1 MDWYLLVMV
10 LSLGL
15 PSAAQKNCSSQCLT
29 CAQLISEVDGSFDRL
44 ACTLEC
50 EGILPSTSDLEKCR
64 KVVGFFTSSTSLNEM
79 NEDNEDTIESESLDL
94 QGALVGP
101 IVKRYGGFLKKLD
114 KNKIFNLGS
123 NENDYRKASLA
134 KKYSRIFRKPGERD
148 VPEIGREVSQQ
159 EDGAELDHDTS
170 GKMKRYGGFVRKF
183 GGRRSGEEGGR
194 EVLQKRY
201 GGFLRRI
208 RPKLKFV
215 NQKRYGGLLRRH
227 FKVSPRSEEE
237 PNSYYDFDP

>member
-29 CAQLISEVDGSFDRL
+29 CAQLISEVDFSFDRL

-50 EGILPSTSDLEKCR
+50 EGILPPTSELDKCQRVLE
-64 KVVGFFTSSTSLNEM
+64 FFTSSTGLNEM

-94 QGALVGP
+94 RGTLVGP

-114 KNKIFNLGS
+114 KNKIFNLVS
-123 NENDYRKASLA
+123 KKNDYRKA
-134 KKYSRIFRKPGERD
+134 KKYSRIFRKAGEGD
-148 VPEIGREVSQQ
+148 VPDIGQLVPQRL
-159 EDGAELDHDTS
+159 DGAELDRDAS

-183 GGRRSGEEGGR
+183 GGRRSGEEDGR
-194 EVLQKRY
+194 GVLQKRY

-215 NQKRYGGLLRRH
+215 NQKRYGGLFRRH

-237 PNSYYDFDP
+237 PNSYNNFDP